1 MTKFN
6 YTKIENPNDSI
17 ICMTRDYFDIGRL
30 NCRVETYAMKNCFG
44 TYNARYSIAGS
55 FGWAG
60 GVGFKAFTVN
70 EKATPEEAYEKVV
83 RKAERWISK
92 YLENY

>member
-6 YTKIENPNDSI
+6 YTRVETPNQI
-17 ICMTRDYFDIGRL
+17 TLWCTHDYFDIGRL
-30 NCRVETYAMKNCFG
+30 NCRIETYAQKNCFG
-44 TYNARYSIAGS
+44 TYNATYYIMGD

-60 GVGFKAFTVN
+60 GVGSKRFSVN